1 MWAEKEL
8 HNLVKMS
15 RHGLRVPDAVL
26 LKKHVLL
33 MSFIGNKVNECKVY
47 ITTIE
52 MIAFWTQ
59 QLYLSTILC

>member
-33 MSFIGNKVNECKVY
+33 MSFIGNKVNECKVH
-47 ITTIE
+47 ITTI
-52 MIAFWTQ
+52 
-59 QLYLSTILC
+59 

>member
-33 MSFIGNKVNECKVY
+33 MSFIGKYN
-47 ITTIE
+47 
-52 MIAFWTQ
+52 
-59 QLYLSTILC
+59 LSQSKN

>member
-33 MSFIGNKVNECKVY
+33 MSFIGKK
-47 ITTIE
+47 
-52 MIAFWTQ
+52 
-59 QLYLSTILC
+59 ILILMRGIPRK

>member
-33 MSFIGNKVNECKVY
+33 MSFIGKK
-47 ITTIE
+47 
-52 MIAFWTQ
+52 
-59 QLYLSTILC
+59 ILILMRGIPTKG

>member
-33 MSFIGNKVNECKVY
+33 MSFIGKK
-47 ITTIE
+47 
-52 MIAFWTQ
+52 
-59 QLYLSTILC
+59 ILILMRGIPTKGLFLKLTFYRP

>member
-33 MSFIGNKVNECKVY
+33 MSFIGKYDLSQSEN
-47 ITTIE
+47 
-52 MIAFWTQ
+52 
-59 QLYLSTILC
+59 YLFLNYRKLGLDNSK

>member
-33 MSFIGNKVNECKVY
+33 MSFIGKY
-47 ITTIE
+47 D
-52 MIAFWTQ
+52 
-59 QLYLSTILC
+59 LSQKKGLF

>member
-33 MSFIGNKVNECKVY
+33 MSFIGKK
-47 ITTIE
+47 
-52 MIAFWTQ
+52 
-59 QLYLSTILC
+59 ILVLNRTFPQKYFPKLTLVSS

>member
-33 MSFIGNKVNECKVY
+33 MSFIGKKILILMRGIPTKHLPPSIVPKENL
-47 ITTIE
+47 
-52 MIAFWTQ
+52 FS
-59 QLYLSTILC
+59 LY

>member
-33 MSFIGNKVNECKVY
+33 MSFIGKNLSFKLGFSH
-47 ITTIE
+47 
-52 MIAFWTQ
+52 MISQTNHSIGLAQ
-59 QLYLSTILC
+59 N

>member
-15 RHGLRVPDAVL
+15 RYGLRVPDAVL

-33 MSFIGNKVNECKVY
+33 MSFIGTY
-47 ITTIE
+47 TTK
-52 MIAFWTQ
+52 
-59 QLYLSTILC
+59 YTIFGL

>member
-33 MSFIGNKVNECKVY
+33 MSFIGKK
-47 ITTIE
+47 
-52 MIAFWTQ
+52 
-59 QLYLSTILC
+59 ILILMRGIPRNDF